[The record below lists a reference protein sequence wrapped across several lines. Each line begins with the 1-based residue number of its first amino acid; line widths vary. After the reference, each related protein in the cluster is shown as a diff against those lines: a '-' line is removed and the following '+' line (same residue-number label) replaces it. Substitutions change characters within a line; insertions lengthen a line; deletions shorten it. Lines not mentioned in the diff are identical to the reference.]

1 MGIPIPEG
9 NEQRMEAAEEGL
21 TMGYI
26 YNFPPMM
33 GEFDAKDCVAKIHE
47 ELTEFQAEAGI
58 YTFTESTKEFDR
70 LNVKAVI
77 ELLDVIH
84 ACETMLR
91 LYDNDYM
98 VSAAKTEV
106 IRKNEERG
114 YYTEG
119 DE

>member
-1 MGIPIPEG
+1 
-9 NEQRMEAAEEGL
+9 
-21 TMGYI
+21 MGYI
-26 YNFPPMM
+26 YNFPPIA
-33 GEFDAKDCVAKIHE
+33 GDFDARDCVAKIHE

-58 YTFTESTKEFDR
+58 YTFTESAKEFDR

-77 ELLDVIH
+77 ELLDIIH

-91 LYDNDYM
+91 LYDNDFLA
-98 VSAAKTEV
+98 SAAKTEV